1 MPTYSYIIAAFLS
14 SQLSNARS
22 IIEASPGEPGGGVL
36 YLVPTSMREIAVIP
50 YGTKFSRST
59 IFADNYSSMNNFML
73 ILRVSLCGATVQAPC
88 LCAILAHAVSA
99 DHEAARPPRS
109 ARQRRT
115 VVSPSLS
122 QTGRWRMQNEQQQPT
137 PKPERESYAKF
148 ADGQEA
154 EISKRAAEHGIAPTI
169 RHFTKKYPD
178 LRESSV
184 RTWKNA

>member
-14 SQLSNARS
+14 SQLSNVRS
-22 IIEASPGEPGGGVL
+22 IIEASPGEPGGESL

-59 IFADNYSSMNNFML
+59 IFADNYSSMNNFIF
-73 ILRVSLCGATVQAPC
+73 ILRVCLCGATVQAPC

-109 ARQRRT
+109 ARHRCT

-122 QTGRWRMQNEQQQPT
+122 QTGRWRMQNEQQPA
-137 PKPERESYAKF
+137 PKPKRESYAKF

-154 EISKRAAEHGIAPTI
+154 EMSKRAAEHGIASTI

-184 RTWKNA
+184 RTW